1 MHHPKL
7 YVRVHKKHHE
17 WPAPIAVSFA
27 YSTKTE
33 YVLNMI
39 PVGLVNLRKNYILSI
54 LINKFIWF
62 LKNYFIGSH
71 FDESS
76 SSHFVDMV
84 RLRSLE
90 RHQ

>member
-7 YVRVHKKHHE
+7 YARVHKKHHE

-39 PVGLVNLRKNYILSI
+39 PVGLVNYFVF
-54 LINKFIWF
+54 KF
-62 LKNYFIGSH
+62 
-71 FDESS
+71 
-76 SSHFVDMV
+76 HFVHSDKQIHLV
-84 RLRSLE
+84 I
-90 RHQ
+90 

>member
-7 YVRVHKKHHE
+7 YARVHKKHHE
-17 WPAPIAVSFA
+17 WTAPIAVSFA

-33 YVLNMI
+33 YVFNTI
-39 PVGLVNLRKNYILSI
+39 PVGLV
-54 LINKFIWF
+54 KFKKFNFVCVSDKQIHLVF
-62 LKNYFIGSH
+62 KNYFIGSR

-84 RLRSLE
+84 RVRSLE